1 MQYYIFIFVII
12 LMLCIAAREKRL
24 LTVNLHRIRKK
35 KRGKS
40 EMTELIQ
47 KYIGKECLIYT
58 CMSSAS
64 QITGVVRSC
73 QDGWLEVETNGQ
85 TDIINCE
92 YVIRIREYP
101 KNKKGKKKSVVL
113 D

>member
-1 MQYYIFIFVII
+1 MQYYMII
-12 LMLCIAAREKRL
+12 LLVFVALYFIAQQRQ

-58 CMSSAS
+58 CMSSS
-64 QITGVVRSC
+64 SLLKGVVLSC
-73 QDGWLEVETNGQ
+73 KDGWIEVETDGQ
-85 TDIINCE
+85 TDIVNCE
-92 YVIRIREYP
+92 YIIRIREYP
-101 KNKKGKKKSVVL
+101 KNKKGKRKSVVL